1 MNDRSLQQ
9 LSSRSRLLSA
19 KPQLYRFCVAIVLA
33 GLLFSAGEL
42 MSPSALAQ
50 GVLTDAA
57 LISSQ
62 NVLVGQ
68 IAEATVQIPPSV
80 ATRLRQALSKRTK
93 IPAAK
98 LKIVE
103 ATPKT
108 WANGCLGLAKADEIC
123 TQALVEGWRVVFSNG
138 NQRWLYRADKQ
149 ARVYRLEP

>member
-1 MNDRSLQQ
+1 MNYRSLQQ

-33 GLLFSAGEL
+33 GFFLSLGLPTPS
-42 MSPSALAQ
+42 SALAQ
-50 GVLTDAA
+50 NMSLNAA

-62 NVLVGQ
+62 TMSASQ
-68 IAEATVQIPPSV
+68 IAKAKVQIPPTV
-80 ATRLRQALSKRTK
+80 GDRLRQALSKRTK

-108 WANGCLGLAKADEIC
+108 WADGCLGLAKADEIC

-138 NQRWLYRADKQ
+138 NQRWIYRADKQ
-149 ARVYRLEP
+149 ARAYWLEP